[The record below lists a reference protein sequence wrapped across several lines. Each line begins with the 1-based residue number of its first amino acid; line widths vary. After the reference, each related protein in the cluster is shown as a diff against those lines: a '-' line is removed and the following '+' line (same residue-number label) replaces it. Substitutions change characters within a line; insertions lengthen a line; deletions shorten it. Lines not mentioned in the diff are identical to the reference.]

1 MQVSAVA
8 TLTAL
13 AFLLGYK
20 QYFSIEVGSMTR
32 LLLLALIALPLAAS
46 AQIYRTV
53 DENGNVVFS
62 DTPPAEGADGEEVE
76 LQPIN
81 TTPPPEPRP
90 DLAPR
95 EPEEEA
101 ELESAA
107 LDYGVA
113 ITVPA
118 NETTIA
124 MGPGNFSVSAVVRPA
139 LGADHRLQLY
149 MDGTPWGDPQ
159 TVPSW
164 ALTNVFRGAHDI
176 TIAVTDAEGEHLA
189 ISEPVRVYVLR
200 PSINFRNRN

>member
-1 MQVSAVA
+1 
-8 TLTAL
+8 
-13 AFLLGYK
+13 
-20 QYFSIEVGSMTR
+20 MTR
-32 LLLLALIALPLAAS
+32 FLLLALLALPLAVS

-62 DTPPAEGADGEEVE
+62 DTPPPDGASGEEVE

-81 TTPPPEPRP
+81 TAPPPEPRP

-95 EPEEEA
+95 EPEEEP
-101 ELESAA
+101 EAA
-107 LDYGVA
+107 AMEYGVA

-118 NETTIA
+118 NETTIP

-139 LGADHRLQLY
+139 LGADHSLQLY
-149 MDGTPWGDPQ
+149 MDGTPWGGPQ

-176 TIAVTDAEGEHLA
+176 TIAVVDPEGEHLA
-189 ISEPVRVYVLR
+189 VSEPVRFYVLR
-200 PSINFRNRN
+200 PSINFRLRSSFWRIQASRTGRPARPPIR

>member
-1 MQVSAVA
+1 
-8 TLTAL
+8 
-13 AFLLGYK
+13 
-20 QYFSIEVGSMTR
+20 MTR

-62 DTPPAEGADGEEVE
+62 DTPPPEGASGEKVE

-95 EPEEEA
+95 EPEDEEP
-101 ELESAA
+101 ESAA
-107 LDYGVA
+107 LEYGVA

-118 NETTIA
+118 NETTFP

-149 MDGTPWGDPQ
+149 MDGTPRGDPQ

-176 TIAVTDAEGEHLA
+176 TIAVLDAGGDHLA
-189 ISEPVRVYVLR
+189 VSEPVRVYVLR

>member
-1 MQVSAVA
+1 
-8 TLTAL
+8 
-13 AFLLGYK
+13 
-20 QYFSIEVGSMTR
+20 MTR
-32 LLLLALIALPLAAS
+32 FLLLALLALPLAVT

-53 DENGNVVFS
+53 DENGNVVFT
-62 DTPPAEGADGEEVE
+62 DTPPADGTSGEEVE

-95 EPEEEA
+95 EPEVA
-101 ELESAA
+101 ESEPDAVE
-107 LDYGVA
+107 YGVA

-118 NETTIA
+118 NETTIP

-139 LGADHRLQLY
+139 LGADHSLQLY

-159 TVPSW
+159 SVPSW

-176 TIAVTDAEGEHLA
+176 TIAVVDGTGEHLSV
-189 ISEPVRVYVLR
+189 SEPVRVYVLR